1 MRNQAKSVRNSTG
14 KNVRPWRTRL
24 WREIK
29 RPLLVGLII
38 GVVACVLILLA
49 FGTAQAAL
57 FLMATIAGTCLA
69 MPFLMLAAG
78 YLLGT
83 QHDD

>member
-1 MRNQAKSVRNSTG
+1 MRNYVKSVGNSAG
-14 KNVRPWRTRL
+14 KTARSLRVRL
-24 WREIK
+24 WRETK
-29 RPLLVGLII
+29 RTLLVGLVI
-38 GVVACVLILLA
+38 GVVACVLTLLA
-49 FGTAQAAL
+49 FGTSQAAL